1 MNDVYRQRASGF
13 FTAVGSFSSDKDSPA
28 APQPIAPLR
37 PILLAYT
44 TPSPDSATGNSS
56 SISALLSCSG
66 MAAGLPFTA
75 VPPLSA
81 VLALLAAGL
90 VSGLYFLYRTAL
102 PKPIPGIPYN
112 KDAAR
117 SVLGDVSAM
126 VTYQSET
133 GQIFPW
139 MVSQSV
145 KLNSP
150 IVQLFLR
157 PFQKPWVIITDFR
170 ESQDILLRR
179 TREFDRSDFLGDVF
193 VSLVPEFHISK
204 KSTDEKFKSN
214 RNLIKDLMTPA
225 FLHEESIP

>member
-1 MNDVYRQRASGF
+1 
-13 FTAVGSFSSDKDSPA
+13 
-28 APQPIAPLR
+28 
-37 PILLAYT
+37 
-44 TPSPDSATGNSS
+44 
-56 SISALLSCSG
+56 
-66 MAAGLPFTA
+66 
-75 VPPLSA
+75 
-81 VLALLAAGL
+81 
-90 VSGLYFLYRTAL
+90 
-102 PKPIPGIPYN
+102 
-112 KDAAR
+112 
-117 SVLGDVSAM
+117 M
-126 VTYQSET
+126 VTHQSET

-145 KLNSP
+145 ALNSP

-193 VSLVPEFHISK
+193 VGLVPEFHISK

-225 FLHEESIP
+225 FLHEESIL